1 MLGFRLLGLLL
12 LAISVFPPAES
23 QCSKGCDL
31 ALGSYYVWQGS
42 NLTFIAEVTNEAVV
56 DIQDQ
61 NQMSNPDSV
70 LADTRINVPF
80 SCDCLDAGFLGH
92 VFEYAVRSGDTYST
106 IAGTYYANLT
116 TAGFLEGS
124 NSYPAINIP
133 DNGVVN
139 VTVNCSCGNAAVSKE
154 YGLFVTYPLR
164 EGDTLESV
172 AAEANLTADANLT
185 ANLLQRYNPGVDF
198 SAGSG
203 LVYIPGKDKNGKYPP
218 LESSTGLS
226 VGVIAGIAVAGVAGA
241 LLLGFSVYIGLY
253 RKKKVQDQVLLSAT
267 PEDQSFDTA
276 TPGGASS
283 GLAGITVDK
292 SVEFSHEE
300 LAKATNDFNIANK
313 IGQGGFGAVYYAELR
328 GEKAAIKKMDMQA
341 SREFLAEL
349 KVLTRVHHLNLVR
362 LIGYC
367 VEGSLFLVYEYI
379 ENGNLSEHLR
389 GSGNEPL
396 PWSTR
401 VQIALDS
408 ARGLEYIH
416 EHTVPVY
423 IHRDIK
429 SANILIDKNFHGK
442 VADFGLA
449 KLTEVGVSLP
459 TRLVGTFGYM
469 PPEYAQYGDVSPKVD
484 VFAFGVVL
492 YELISAKEAI
502 VKASDLADSKGLVAL
517 FDEVLSQQDPRENL
531 SRLVD
536 PRLGDNYPLDSLR
549 KVAQLARA
557 CTQENPQ
564 LRPSMRSVV
573 VALMT
578 LSSTTEDWDVASFY
592 ENQDLVN
599 LMSGR
604 VWFFIFSGFSLG
616 DLLRAR
622 RVKEQATNVLFNKIS
637 LLLQKEENNL
647 RTEALPRLQEV
658 EEILGYTF
666 KNSDLLEE
674 AFTHASYQEKCLS
687 YERLEYV
694 GDSVL
699 NILITKE
706 QYFLYPNFPPGALSS
721 LRSANV
727 DTEKLAR
734 VAVKNKLHKYLRL
747 RQPVLRKQI
756 GDFVAALPKYPL
768 HSNGLIDA
776 PKVLADVVEST
787 IGAIFIDSNS
797 SLETTWEVAKGLLQ
811 PIITPE
817 VLQTHPVRKLYE
829 TCQKH
834 GLKLQL
840 VDLWLKE
847 GAYEV
852 IVDKN
857 LKGRGKCRAKKE
869 VALNRAANNAYI
881 KVVTKLGLKQ

>member
-1 MLGFRLLGLLL
+1 MAPSSWMRSLF
-12 LAISVFPPAES
+12 SP
-23 QCSKGCDL
+23 SKN
-31 ALGSYYVWQGS
+31 W
-42 NLTFIAEVTNEAVV
+42 
-56 DIQDQ
+56 
-61 NQMSNPDSV
+61 
-70 LADTRINVPF
+70 
-80 SCDCLDAGFLGH
+80 
-92 VFEYAVRSGDTYST
+92 
-106 IAGTYYANLT
+106 
-116 TAGFLEGS
+116 
-124 NSYPAINIP
+124 
-133 DNGVVN
+133 
-139 VTVNCSCGNAAVSKE
+139 
-154 YGLFVTYPLR
+154 
-164 EGDTLESV
+164 
-172 AAEANLTADANLT
+172 
-185 ANLLQRYNPGVDF
+185 F
-198 SAGSG
+198 SAQP
-203 LVYIPGKDKNGKYPP
+203 IK
-218 LESSTGLS
+218 
-226 VGVIAGIAVAGVAGA
+226 A
-241 LLLGFSVYIGLY
+241 L
-253 RKKKVQDQVLLSAT
+253 
-267 PEDQSFDTA
+267 
-276 TPGGASS
+276 
-283 GLAGITVDK
+283 
-292 SVEFSHEE
+292 
-300 LAKATNDFNIANK
+300 
-313 IGQGGFGAVYYAELR
+313 
-328 GEKAAIKKMDMQA
+328 
-341 SREFLAEL
+341 
-349 KVLTRVHHLNLVR
+349 
-362 LIGYC
+362 
-367 VEGSLFLVYEYI
+367 
-379 ENGNLSEHLR
+379 
-389 GSGNEPL
+389 
-396 PWSTR
+396 STR
-401 VQIALDS
+401 L
-408 ARGLEYIH
+408 
-416 EHTVPVY
+416 
-423 IHRDIK
+423 RD
-429 SANILIDKNFHGK
+429 H
-442 VADFGLA
+442 
-449 KLTEVGVSLP
+449 
-459 TRLVGTFGYM
+459 
-469 PPEYAQYGDVSPKVD
+469 
-484 VFAFGVVL
+484 
-492 YELISAKEAI
+492 
-502 VKASDLADSKGLVAL
+502 
-517 FDEVLSQQDPRENL
+517 
-531 SRLVD
+531 
-536 PRLGDNYPLDSLR
+536 
-549 KVAQLARA
+549 
-557 CTQENPQ
+557 
-564 LRPSMRSVV
+564 
-573 VALMT
+573 
-578 LSSTTEDWDVASFY
+578 
-592 ENQDLVN
+592 
-599 LMSGR
+599 
-604 VWFFIFSGFSLG
+604 GFSLG

-817 VLQTHPVRKLYE
+817 VLQTHPVKKLYE

-840 VDLWLKE
+840 VDLWSKE

>member
-1 MLGFRLLGLLL
+1 MQTNMGCAPSSWMRSLF
-12 LAISVFPPAES
+12 SP
-23 QCSKGCDL
+23 SKN
-31 ALGSYYVWQGS
+31 W
-42 NLTFIAEVTNEAVV
+42 
-56 DIQDQ
+56 
-61 NQMSNPDSV
+61 
-70 LADTRINVPF
+70 
-80 SCDCLDAGFLGH
+80 
-92 VFEYAVRSGDTYST
+92 
-106 IAGTYYANLT
+106 
-116 TAGFLEGS
+116 
-124 NSYPAINIP
+124 
-133 DNGVVN
+133 
-139 VTVNCSCGNAAVSKE
+139 
-154 YGLFVTYPLR
+154 
-164 EGDTLESV
+164 
-172 AAEANLTADANLT
+172 
-185 ANLLQRYNPGVDF
+185 F
-198 SAGSG
+198 SAQP
-203 LVYIPGKDKNGKYPP
+203 IK
-218 LESSTGLS
+218 
-226 VGVIAGIAVAGVAGA
+226 A
-241 LLLGFSVYIGLY
+241 L
-253 RKKKVQDQVLLSAT
+253 
-267 PEDQSFDTA
+267 
-276 TPGGASS
+276 
-283 GLAGITVDK
+283 
-292 SVEFSHEE
+292 
-300 LAKATNDFNIANK
+300 
-313 IGQGGFGAVYYAELR
+313 
-328 GEKAAIKKMDMQA
+328 
-341 SREFLAEL
+341 
-349 KVLTRVHHLNLVR
+349 
-362 LIGYC
+362 
-367 VEGSLFLVYEYI
+367 
-379 ENGNLSEHLR
+379 
-389 GSGNEPL
+389 
-396 PWSTR
+396 STR
-401 VQIALDS
+401 L
-408 ARGLEYIH
+408 
-416 EHTVPVY
+416 
-423 IHRDIK
+423 RD
-429 SANILIDKNFHGK
+429 H
-442 VADFGLA
+442 
-449 KLTEVGVSLP
+449 
-459 TRLVGTFGYM
+459 
-469 PPEYAQYGDVSPKVD
+469 
-484 VFAFGVVL
+484 
-492 YELISAKEAI
+492 
-502 VKASDLADSKGLVAL
+502 
-517 FDEVLSQQDPRENL
+517 
-531 SRLVD
+531 
-536 PRLGDNYPLDSLR
+536 
-549 KVAQLARA
+549 
-557 CTQENPQ
+557 
-564 LRPSMRSVV
+564 
-573 VALMT
+573 
-578 LSSTTEDWDVASFY
+578 
-592 ENQDLVN
+592 
-599 LMSGR
+599 
-604 VWFFIFSGFSLG
+604 GFSLG

-817 VLQTHPVRKLYE
+817 VLQTHPVKKLYE

-840 VDLWLKE
+840 VDLWSKE